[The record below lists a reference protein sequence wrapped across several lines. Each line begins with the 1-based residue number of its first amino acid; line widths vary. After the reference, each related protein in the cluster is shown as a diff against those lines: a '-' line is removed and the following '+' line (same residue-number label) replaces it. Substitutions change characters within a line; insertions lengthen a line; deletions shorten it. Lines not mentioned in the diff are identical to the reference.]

1 MSIGSALQTGVN
13 GLRAQATKIATISDN
28 IANSATIGYKRSDTR
43 FSSLVVNGLSAS
55 SYTAGGVTTNVRQEI
70 STTGA
75 IISTT
80 TDTDLAVQGEGFFA
94 VSTRTDGSGPAL
106 TRAGSFRPDENG
118 DLRNDGGYYLRGFS
132 LNADGTFANGA
143 PSLST
148 FDSLETVN
156 IANLQG
162 SAQATSEVNYSGN
175 LPADTSTLP
184 APVEFQNSVQAF
196 DALGAASTVTL
207 NWSQAVPGS
216 NIWDLQIYD
225 GTVAAGTLVT
235 TLSGIDFSGAGG
247 GGFTPGTPD
256 YTATATTAAPAGYA
270 VGVFDPATG
279 TLPVTIPGP
288 AGPASQT
295 INIAIGA
302 EGTLEGVTQFGGD
315 FTPLTSVDGSS
326 LGQLESVDFAE
337 DGTMIAIFDNGEI
350 RPIYQIPLANVLN
363 PNGLG
368 LLDGNA
374 YALSNDSGELA
385 LQLAPNRNVGFVQ
398 SGALESANVDI
409 ATELTDLIE
418 TQRAYSSNA
427 TVIQTADEML
437 EEVTRLGR

>member
-43 FSSLVVNGLSAS
+43 FSSLVVNGPFES
-55 SYTAGGVTTNVRQEI
+55 SFTAGGVTTSVRKEVA
-70 STTGA
+70 TTGA
-75 IISTT
+75 IIGTQA
-80 TDTDLAVQGEGFFA
+80 DTDLAVQGEGFFP
-94 VSTRTDGSGPAL
+94 VSTRSDGSGPAL
-106 TRAGSFRPDENG
+106 TRSGSFRPDENG
-118 DLRNDGGYYLRGFS
+118 DLRNDGGYYLRGFA
-132 LNADGTFANGA
+132 LNADGTFTNGA

-156 IANLQG
+156 ISNLQG
-162 SAQATSEVNYSGN
+162 AAQATTEINYSGN
-175 LPADTSTLP
+175 IPADTDTLV
-184 APVEFQNSVQAF
+184 APVEFQNSVQVF
-196 DALGAASTVTL
+196 DALGATSSVTL

-216 NIWDLQIYD
+216 NVWDLQIYD
-225 GTVAAGTLVT
+225 GTVASGTLIT
-235 TLSGIDFSGAGG
+235 TLSGIDFTGA

-256 YTATATTAAPAGYA
+256 YGATATTAPPAGYA
-270 VGVFDPATG
+270 VGALVPGTG
-279 TLPVTIPGP
+279 TLPITIPGP
-288 AGPASQT
+288 AGAATQT
-295 INIAIGA
+295 INIEIGG
-302 EGTLEGVTQFGGD
+302 EGTLDGVTQFGGD
-315 FTPLTSVDGSS
+315 FTPVSNVDGTS
-326 LGQLESVDFAE
+326 LGQLEGVDFTE
-337 DGTMIAIFDNGEI
+337 EGEMIAIFDNGEI
-350 RPIYQIPLANVLN
+350 RPIYQVPLANVLN

-374 YALSNDSGELA
+374 FSLSNDSGDLA
-385 LQLAPNRNVGFVQ
+385 LSLAPNRNVGSIQ

-437 EEVTRLGR
+437 EEVTRIGR

>member
-28 IANSATIGYKRSDTR
+28 IANSATVGYKRSDTR
-43 FSSLVVNGLSAS
+43 FSSLVVNGPYAP

-70 STTGA
+70 ATTGA
-75 IISTT
+75 IISST

-94 VSTRTDGSGPAL
+94 VSQRADGSGPAL

-118 DLRNDGGYYLRGFS
+118 DLRNDGGYYLRGFP
-132 LNADGTFANGA
+132 LNADGTFTNGA

-148 FDSLETVN
+148 FDSLDTVN
-156 IANLQG
+156 ISNLQG
-162 SAQATSEVNYSGN
+162 SAQATTEVVYSGN
-175 LPADTSTLP
+175 LPADTATLP
-184 APVEFQNSVQAF
+184 APVEFQSSVQSF
-196 DALGAASTVTL
+196 DALGASSTVTL

-225 GTVAAGTLVT
+225 GTVATGTLIT
-235 TLSGIDFSGAGG
+235 SLSGIDFSGGG
-247 GGFTPGTPD
+247 GLTPGTPD
-256 YTATATTAAPAGYA
+256 YAATATSAPPAGYV
-270 VGVFDPATG
+270 VGAFDPATG
-279 TLPVTIPGP
+279 TLPITVPGP
-288 AGPASQT
+288 AGPATQT
-295 INIAIGA
+295 INISIGA

-315 FTPLTSVDGSS
+315 FTPVTTVDGSS
-326 LGQLESVDFAE
+326 LGELEGIDFAE
-337 DGTMIAIFDNGEI
+337 DGTMIALFDNGEI
-350 RPIYQIPLANVLN
+350 RPIFQIPLANVLN

-374 YALSNDSGELA
+374 FALSNESGDLS